1 MAANLK
7 IFYTDKLDSCL
18 NTFREVYSDPLKSG
32 DDNSFNSGVILPLDF
47 SLEMDGLSGIIPHSA
62 FTIPSDSL
70 PSSYLIQSGSDK
82 GKQKI
87 AFILHTIE
95 QNFGENK
102 WTTKITG
109 QTLNIRFEPLTEEEK
124 AAIKAAKGKQ
134 KSLSDYKDTGP
145 KNPQNTPDPPVKV
158 TKEMNNFAEVVK
170 AVVINLEGGYYSGG
184 GNKDPR
190 YNTSGETMFG
200 IDRVRGGTLNTS
212 TAGKK
217 FWKIMDDNNA
227 KTKWP
232 WNYIPKDP
240 IKSELYTLVTEMIKP
255 QYESLTKKYVN
266 APVKTLIES
275 DGRLY
280 YNMIYA
286 AWNGPGWFKGFAQL
300 LNNAYKAGSKTSD
313 QLLDVITKDRIN
325 GGKEAYK
332 LGTGKNLGSNSASL
346 ISQTGYKIAKAT
358 GVKV

>member
-1 MAANLK
+1 MALK
-7 IFYTDKLDSCL
+7 LNTDKTDSCL
-18 NTFREVYSDPLKSG
+18 NSFREVFSDPLKSG
-32 DDNSFNSGVILPLDF
+32 DDSSFNPGVILPLDF

-62 FTIPSDSL
+62 FVIPSDSL
-70 PSSYLIQSGSDK
+70 PSSYLIQTGTDK
-82 GKQKI
+82 GKQKV

-95 QNFGENK
+95 QNFNGNK
-102 WTTKITG
+102 WTTRITG
-109 QTLNIRFEPLTEEEK
+109 QTLNIRFEPLTEAEK
-124 AAIKAAKGKQ
+124 KAIKDAQDKQ
-134 KSLSDYKDTGP
+134 KSLAKYKDAGGP
-145 KNPQNTPDPPVKV
+145 KLSKNTPDPPIKV

-170 AVVINLEGGYYSGG
+170 AVVINLEGGYYNGG

-190 YNTSGETMFG
+190 YATSGETMFG
-200 IDRVRGGTLNTS
+200 IDRVKGGTLNTS

-232 WNYIPKDP
+232 WNYVPKDP
-240 IKSELYTLVTEMIKP
+240 TKTQLYTLVTEMIKP
-255 QYESLTKKYVN
+255 QYESLTKKYVD

-280 YNMIYA
+280 YNMVYA
-286 AWNGPGWFKGFAQL
+286 AWNGPGWFKGFAKL
-300 LNNAYKAGSKTSD
+300 LNNAYNSGSKTSD
-313 QLLDVITKDRIN
+313 ALLDVITKDRIN

-332 LGTGKNLGSNSASL
+332 LGTGNNLGSNSASL

-358 GVKV
+358 GVNV